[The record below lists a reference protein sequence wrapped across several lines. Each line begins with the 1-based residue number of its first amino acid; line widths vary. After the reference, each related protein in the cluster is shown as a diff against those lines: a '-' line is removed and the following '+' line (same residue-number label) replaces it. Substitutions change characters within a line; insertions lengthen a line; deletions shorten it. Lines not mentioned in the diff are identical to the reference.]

1 MQTKPKRVGRYC
13 RSQFSTLFS
22 FIISNLVI
30 SLLPQN
36 FHDFFFILGTRR
48 CPCLVQCSPQVSCQF
63 SFHNYGGSNFSS
75 CTVRR
80 NKTTKSNNKIDCK
93 LPYSNCCAL
102 ALCAQS
108 TFYKYNKNISLGL
121 NFFLSPNK
129 YTKLCRVYRVYPQDV
144 YSVHTRRLSTFS
156 S

>member
-1 MQTKPKRVGRYC
+1 MYFCPSIFEHFRMVC
-13 RSQFSTLFS
+13 
-22 FIISNLVI
+22 

-121 NFFLSPNK
+121 NFFLRLINI
-129 YTKLCRVYRVYPQDV
+129 LNFVVYILRMCVVYILVD
-144 YSVHTRRLSTFS
+144 YRLFHRKPLYLRNIWMFPK
-156 S
+156 

>member
-1 MQTKPKRVGRYC
+1 MVSFFKTGSWEKDTKNGAAVTSLGTFVHSNDFNRV
-13 RSQFSTLFS
+13 FSHKKCQNLLGFFPSFKTQHFLLWSRIGSRVKKSHYIQPSYLSIALEFS
-22 FIISNLVI
+22 WF
-30 SLLPQN
+30 
-36 FHDFFFILGTRR
+36 FFFILGTRR

-102 ALCAQS
+102 ALCA
-108 TFYKYNKNISLGL
+108 
-121 NFFLSPNK
+121 
-129 YTKLCRVYRVYPQDV
+129 
-144 YSVHTRRLSTFS
+144 
-156 S
+156 